1 MSGAAG
7 KIPRY
12 ARDDSTLSNRLLA
25 PPRVAAGS
33 ARVQIVSH
41 VRLLLHG
48 PHRQPQ
54 SRALRFGAF
63 PLVTAPSDQPLP
75 ARLAAALG
83 DAYTI
88 EGEVGR
94 GGMGVVYRA
103 RDERL
108 QRRVAIKV
116 LPPELAFQQDIRERF
131 TREAQTAAKLSHPH
145 IVPIHTVGEGHGLVY
160 FVMGYVDGESV
171 AGRIRRRGRLPVEE
185 TRRIMMES
193 ADALSA
199 AHGFSIIHRDIKPDN
214 ILLEGSRGRVMITDF
229 GIAKALSG
237 GSGATLTGAGVAIG
251 TPAFMSPEQAA
262 GEREIDGRSDLYSL
276 GIVTYQM
283 LTGELPFNAPTVAGI
298 LMKQITEPA
307 PDVRQKRGDVPEDL
321 ALAVSRCLEKDPENR
336 WPTADALRRA
346 LENRSVGGYQ
356 PTGSGRRGARGLAPA
371 EVGGPRGAD
380 RERKEYQRATAEL
393 NRAHAEI
400 RAKSQ
405 DLGRELGRRDRPLP
419 LTGHPRHPRRDRS
432 NENQLPD
439 TGEPRIVQ
447 QVRGQFG
454 SWAAVSLG
462 CFGINVATGL
472 DTPWFLFP
480 TFGMG
485 IGMLR
490 NYARLWQSG
499 YSWRDVL
506 TRPPA
511 PDAVETT
518 MVKGAK
524 LPRRLPQ
531 PTADDF
537 GAHLP
542 QILQVQSDR
551 FAIGKLME
559 RLPPSERKMLPEVQQ
574 TVDALYERANDLA
587 RTLHAMD
594 SNLDTEGMGSIDE
607 RIAALAKEPDDPDR
621 ARRLN
626 LLQRQRQT
634 ILDLKGRRSQV
645 ASHLESCVLAMQNVR
660 FDLLR
665 LRSAGV
671 AAVLGDLTQATQQ
684 AKALSR
690 DVDNA
695 IAAAGEIREAMK

>member
-1 MSGAAG
+1 MT
-7 KIPRY
+7 
-12 ARDDSTLSNRLLA
+12 DST
-25 PPRVAAGS
+25 
-33 ARVQIVSH
+33 
-41 VRLLLHG
+41 
-48 PHRQPQ
+48 
-54 SRALRFGAF
+54 
-63 PLVTAPSDQPLP
+63 DKPLP

-83 DAYTI
+83 NAYTI

-116 LPPELAFQQDIRERF
+116 LPPELAFQQDIRARF

-145 IVPIHTVGEGHGLVY
+145 IVPIHTVGEGEGLVY

-171 AGRIRRRGRLPVEE
+171 AARIRRRGKLPVEE
-185 TRRIMMES
+185 ARRIMKEA
-193 ADALSA
+193 ADALGA
-199 AHGFSIIHRDIKPDN
+199 AHSLSIIHRDIKPDN
-214 ILLEGSRGRVMITDF
+214 ILLEGTRGRVMVTDF
-229 GIAKALSG
+229 GIAKALSST
-237 GSGATLTGAGVAIG
+237 SGATLTGAGVAIG

-276 GIVTYQM
+276 GVVSYQM
-283 LTGELPFNAPTVAGI
+283 LTGELPFTAPTVAGI

-307 PDVRQKRGDVPEDL
+307 PDLRNRRPDVPEDL
-321 ALAVSRCLEKDPENR
+321 ALAVSRCLEKDPANR
-336 WPTADALRRA
+336 WPSADALRRA
-346 LENRSVGGYQ
+346 LESRTVTGYR
-356 PTGSGRRGARGLAPA
+356 PTGAGWRTRRAAGAEPPRGREAGPLGRPPVGDRSRWPGENRPLEGQRPLSPRRIEQLQRRDLRRRGEGSG
-371 EVGGPRGAD
+371 EVP
-380 RERKEYQRATAEL
+380 
-393 NRAHAEI
+393 I
-400 RAKSQ
+400 
-405 DLGRELGRRDRPLP
+405 
-419 LTGHPRHPRRDRS
+419 
-432 NENQLPD
+432 PD
-439 TGEPRIVQ
+439 TGEPKIVQ
-447 QVRGQFG
+447 KVRGQFA

-462 CFGINVATGL
+462 CMGINVATGIEH
-472 DTPWFLFP
+472 PWFLFP

-485 IGMLR
+485 IGLLR
-490 NYARLWQSG
+490 SYARLWQAG

-506 TRPPA
+506 SRPPA

-518 MVKGAK
+518 LARPGARLARQLPPPKG
-524 LPRRLPQ
+524 
-531 PTADDF
+531 DEY
-537 GAHLP
+537 GAHVSSVL
-542 QILQVQSDR
+542 QAHGDRSAIL
-551 FAIGKLME
+551 KLME
-559 RLPPSERKMLPEVQQ
+559 KLPPSERKMLPEIQQ
-574 TVDALYERANDLA
+574 TVDALYERACDLA

-594 SNLDTEGMGSIDE
+594 SNLDTEGLTQIDE
-607 RIAALAKEPDDPDR
+607 RIAALSKEPDDPER

-634 ILDLKGRRSQV
+634 IADLQGRRSQV

>member
-1 MSGAAG
+1 MTSPAE
-7 KIPRY
+7 
-12 ARDDSTLSNRLLA
+12 
-25 PPRVAAGS
+25 
-33 ARVQIVSH
+33 
-41 VRLLLHG
+41 
-48 PHRQPQ
+48 
-54 SRALRFGAF
+54 
-63 PLVTAPSDQPLP
+63 QPLP
-75 ARLAAALG
+75 TRLAAALG

-88 EGEVGR
+88 EGEIGR

-131 TREAQTAAKLSHPH
+131 TREAQTAARLSHPH
-145 IVPIHTVGEGHGLVY
+145 IVPIHTVGEGLGLVY

-171 AGRIRRRGRLPVEE
+171 AARIRRRGKLPVDEV
-185 TRRIMMES
+185 RRIMAET

-199 AHGFSIIHRDIKPDN
+199 AHAVSIIHRDIKPDN
-214 ILLEGSRGRVMITDF
+214 ILLEGPRGRVMVTDF
-229 GIAKALSG
+229 GIAKALSA

-276 GIVTYQM
+276 GIVSYQM

-298 LMKQITEPA
+298 LMKQITEVA
-307 PDVRQKRGDVPEDL
+307 PDVRTRRDDVPEDL

-336 WPTADALRRA
+336 WPTADTLRRS
-346 LENRSVGGYQ
+346 LESRAVSGYQ
-356 PTGSGRRGARGLAPA
+356 PTGLGWRASGRRGEASTRGAPAAEPPVRRGLTDASRAGRPDRQLA
-371 EVGGPRGAD
+371 RRGGAAAGPM
-380 RERKEYQRATAEL
+380 
-393 NRAHAEI
+393 
-400 RAKSQ
+400 
-405 DLGRELGRRDRPLP
+405 
-419 LTGHPRHPRRDRS
+419 PRRPPAPRDPDK
-432 NENQLPD
+432 LPD
-439 TGEPRIVQ
+439 TGEPKIVQ
-447 QVRGQFG
+447 KVRGEFA

-462 CFGINVATGL
+462 CLGINVATGI
-472 DTPWFLFP
+472 DHPWFLFP
-480 TFGMG
+480 MFGMG
-485 IGMLR
+485 LGMLR
-490 NYARLWQSG
+490 NYGRLWQAG

-511 PDAVETT
+511 PDAMETK
-518 MVKGAK
+518 VRGVR
-524 LPRRLPQ
+524 LPRELPR
-531 PTADDF
+531 PTYEEF
-537 GAHLP
+537 GAHLKA
-542 QILQVQSDR
+542 IEQVRDDR
-551 FAIGKLME
+551 MAIQKLMDK
-559 RLPPSERKMLPEVQQ
+559 LPPAERKMLPEVQQ
-574 TVDALYERANDLA
+574 TADSLYERAVDLA

-594 SNLDTEGMGSIDE
+594 SNLDTEGLGPIDQ
-607 RIAALAKEPDDPDR
+607 RIAALGKEPDDPER
-621 ARRLN
+621 ARRLS
-626 LLQRQRQT
+626 LLERQRQT
-634 ILDLKGRRSQV
+634 ILDLRGRKAQV